1 MSEENETVTT
11 YNLSDTAIAHIAK
24 VLQVAILTGTDISDN
39 LRQFELTEDS
49 NGNLTISED
58 YTTTFNTNLEK
69 MMDELET
76 SKTSSEPAME
86 QIRLFS
92 VAIITSSKI

>member
-86 QIRLFS
+86 QIRLFE
-92 VAIITSSKI
+92 

>member
-1 MSEENETVTT
+1 MSEENETATT

-49 NGNLTISED
+49 NGNLTVSED
-58 YTTTFNTNLEK
+58 YTAIFNNNLEK
-69 MMDELET
+69 MMGELED
-76 SKTSSEPAME
+76 SKSSPTME
-86 QIRLFS
+86 QISLFE
-92 VAIITSSKI
+92 

>member
-86 QIRLFS
+86 KIKS
-92 VAIITSSKI
+92 VS